1 MLSGL
6 LLFALVFTVSALT
19 PGPDTMTIFSRAL
32 SGGRFAA
39 VPYTF
44 GVVLAKLTLLTLVVL
59 GLAAIAKSFGAFFVI
74 LKYAGAAYLV
84 WAGIKMWRSSGVSE
98 ARDLAATVSWKD
110 AFTGYALGVSN
121 PNAIVFYV
129 AVLPTV
135 VDVHSLNFA
144 MYLALCSTLTVL
156 MVLIA
161 LVYALSADRLRGFMK
176 SSKARRITNRVA
188 GGAMI
193 GSALLV
199 AAR

>member
-135 VDVHSLNFA
+135 VDVHSLNLA

>member
-1 MLSGL
+1 MLGSL
-6 LLFALVFTVSALT
+6 LIFALVFTVSALT

-44 GVVLAKLTLLTLVVL
+44 GIVLAKITLLTLVVL
-59 GLAAIAKSFGAFFVI
+59 GLAAIAQTLGTFFVL
-74 LKYAGAAYLV
+74 LKFAGVAYLV
-84 WAGIKMWRSSGVSE
+84 WAGLKMWRSSGTSE
-98 ARDLAATVSWKD
+98 ARDLSAEVTWKD
-110 AFTGYALGVSN
+110 ALTGYALGVSN

-135 VDVHSLNFA
+135 LDVHSLNLA
-144 MYLALCSTLTVL
+144 MYLALCATLSFL
-156 MVLIA
+156 MILIA

-176 SSKARRITNRVA
+176 SAKARRITNRVA

-193 GSALLV
+193 GSAVLV
-199 AAR
+199 ATR

>member
-84 WAGIKMWRSSGVSE
+84 WAGIKMWRSSGISE

-135 VDVHSLNFA
+135 VDVHSLNLA

>member
-1 MLSGL
+1 MLSSL
-6 LLFALVFTVSALT
+6 LIFALVFTVSAFT

-59 GLAAIAKSFGAFFVI
+59 GLAAVAKTFGTFFVV
-74 LKYAGAAYLV
+74 LKFAGAAYLV
-84 WAGIKMWRSSGVSE
+84 WAGLKMWRSSGTTQS
-98 ARDLAATVSWKD
+98 RDLGATVSWND
-110 AFTGYALGVSN
+110 AFTGYALGISN

-135 VDVHSLNFA
+135 LDVHSLNLA
-144 MYLALCSTLTVL
+144 MYLALCATLTIL
-156 MVLIA
+156 MVVIA
-161 LVYALSADRLRGFMK
+161 AVYAFSADRLRNFMK
-176 SSKARRITNRVA
+176 SSQSRRITNQVA

-193 GSALLV
+193 GSAVLV
-199 AAR
+199 ATR

>member
-6 LLFALVFTVSALT
+6 LIFALVFTVSAFT

-44 GVVLAKLTLLTLVVL
+44 GIVLAKITLLTLVVL
-59 GLAAIAKSFGAFFVI
+59 GLAAIAKTLGTFFVI
-74 LKYAGAAYLV
+74 LKFAGVAYLI
-84 WAGIKMWRSSGVSE
+84 WAGIKMWRSSGMSQ
-98 ARDLAATVSWKD
+98 ARDLAAKASWKD
-110 AFTGYALGVSN
+110 ALTGYALGISN

-135 VDVHSLNFA
+135 LDVHSLNLG
-144 MYLALCSTLTVL
+144 MYLALCGTLTVL

-161 LVYALSADRLRGFMK
+161 GVYALSADRLRGFMK
-176 SSKARRITNRVA
+176 SLKARRITNRVA

-193 GSALLV
+193 GSAVLV
-199 AAR
+199 ATR

>member
-84 WAGIKMWRSSGVSE
+84 WAGIKMWRSSGISE

>member
-1 MLSGL
+1 MFSGL
-6 LLFALVFTVSALT
+6 LIFALVFTVSAFT

-44 GVVLAKLTLLTLVVL
+44 GIVLAKITLLTLVVL
-59 GLAAIAKSFGAFFVI
+59 GLAVIAKTIGTFFVL
-74 LKYAGAAYLV
+74 LKFAGVGYLL
-84 WAGIKMWRSSGVSE
+84 WAGFKMWRSSNTSE
-98 ARDLAATVSWKD
+98 ARDLGAEVTWKD

-161 LVYALSADRLRGFMK
+161 SVYALSADRLRGFMK
-176 SSKARRITNRVA
+176 SAKARRLTNRVA

-199 AAR
+199 ATR

>member
-1 MLSGL
+1 MLSSV
-6 LLFALVFTVSALT
+6 LLFALVFTVSAFT

-44 GVVLAKLTLLTLVVL
+44 GMVLAKLTLLTLVVL
-59 GLAAIAKSFGAFFVI
+59 GLAAVAKGFGAFFVI
-74 LKYAGAAYLV
+74 LKFAGAAYLV
-84 WAGIKMWRSSGVSE
+84 WSGIKMWRRSGASK
-98 ARDLAATVSWKD
+98 ARDLGATVSWKD
-110 AFTGYALGVSN
+110 ALTGYALGVSN

-135 VDVHSLNFA
+135 VDVHSLNLA
-144 MYLALCSTLTVL
+144 MYLALCATLSCL

-161 LVYALSADRLRGFMK
+161 TVYALLADRLRGFMK
-176 SSKARRITNRVA
+176 SAKARRIANQVA

-193 GSALLV
+193 GSAVLV
-199 AAR
+199 AAS

>member
-6 LLFALVFTVSALT
+6 LIFALVFTVSAFT

-32 SGGRFAA
+32 SGGRLAA

-44 GVVLAKLTLLTLVVL
+44 GIVLAKITLLTLVVL
-59 GLAAIAKSFGAFFVI
+59 GLAAIAKTLGTFFVV
-74 LKYAGAAYLV
+74 LKFAGVAYLI
-84 WAGIKMWRSSGVSE
+84 WTGINMWRNPGISE
-98 ARDLAATVSWKD
+98 ARDLDAKVSWKD
-110 AFTGYALGVSN
+110 ALTGYALGISN

-135 VDVHSLNFA
+135 INIHSLNLG
-144 MYLALCSTLTVL
+144 MYLGLCGTLSGL

-161 LVYALSADRLRGFMK
+161 TVYALSADRLRGFMK
-176 SSKARRITNRVA
+176 SAKARRITNRVA

-193 GSALLV
+193 GSAVLV
-199 AAR
+199 ATR

>member
-6 LLFALVFTVSALT
+6 LIFALVFTVSAFT

-32 SGGRFAA
+32 SGGRLAA

-44 GVVLAKLTLLTLVVL
+44 GIVLAKLTLLTLVVL
-59 GLAAIAKSFGAFFVI
+59 GLAAIAKMFGAFFVI
-74 LKYAGAAYLV
+74 LKFAGAAYLI

-98 ARDLAATVSWKD
+98 ARDLAVTVSWKD
-110 AFTGYALGVSN
+110 AVTGYALGISN

-144 MYLALCSTLTVL
+144 MYLGLCATLTVL

-161 LVYALSADRLRGFMK
+161 TVYALSADRLRGFMK
-176 SSKARRITNRVA
+176 SAKARRLTNQVA

-193 GSALLV
+193 GSAVLI
-199 AAR
+199 ATR

>member
-1 MLSGL
+1 VLGSL
-6 LLFALVFTVSALT
+6 FIFALVFTVSAFT

-32 SGGRFAA
+32 SGGRLAA

-59 GLAAIAKSFGAFFVI
+59 GLAVLAKTLGAFFVF
-74 LKYAGAAYLV
+74 LKFAGAAYLV
-84 WAGIKMWRSSGVSE
+84 WAGLRMWRNSANPE
-98 ARDLAATVSWKD
+98 ARDLGTQVSWND

-135 VDVHSLNFA
+135 IDLHSLNLM
-144 MYLALCSTLTVL
+144 MYLALCGTLTCL
-156 MVLIA
+156 MIVIA
-161 LVYALSADRLRGFMK
+161 TIYAFSADRLRGYLK

-193 GSALLV
+193 GSAVLV
-199 AAR
+199 VTR

>member
-1 MLSGL
+1 VLSSV
-6 LLFALVFTVSALT
+6 LLFALVFGISAFT

-59 GLAAIAKSFGAFFVI
+59 GLAAIAKVFGTFFVV
-74 LKYAGAAYLV
+74 LKFAGTAYLI
-84 WAGIKMWRSSGVSE
+84 WAGIKMWRSSGTFQ
-98 ARDLAATVSWKD
+98 ARDLGVNVSWND
-110 AFTGYALGVSN
+110 ALTGYALGISN

-135 VDVHSLNFA
+135 VDIHNLNLM
-144 MYLALCSTLTVL
+144 MYLALCATLTAV
-156 MVLIA
+156 MIVIA
-161 LVYALSADRLRGFMK
+161 AIYAFSADRLRGFMK
-176 SSKARRITNRVA
+176 SAKARRITNQIA

-193 GSALLV
+193 GSAVLV
-199 AAR
+199 ATR